1 MEITGVQT
9 VGARSLGSV
18 SATVSDSTVYL
29 GRSNAGSAEPQST
42 TAPPRSLYAEAVAF
56 PRDGKPLDRRP
67 VQLRQ
72 ERAQVRYR
80 DDGGQR
86 DRGGRSD

>member
-1 MEITGVQT
+1 
-9 VGARSLGSV
+9 LGSV
-18 SATVSDSTVYL
+18 SAAVSDSTMYA
-29 GRSNAGSAEPQST
+29 GRPSAGTADTT
-42 TAPPRSLYAEAVAF
+42 TAAPRSLYAEAVAF
-56 PRDGKPLDRRP
+56 PRDGTPLDRRP

-86 DRGGRSD
+86 DRSGRTD